1 MKPRS
6 AGHLYVMRQGVT
18 TMGEKRTSGGAVSV
32 LLIVVVALSILWMLV
47 RPDLWVWA
55 LGFAAITITMLVLAH
70 NKGVRQGFESAKSTQ
85 PVREDKDE
93 PEEKT
98 EAKARLEAFE
108 AGLAEANLFG
118 YELNHGLI
126 PDGNSE
132 SNPGYGPMDFDEWRE
147 WKQRGFERTGNL
159 WFNHPDGLPPKEND
173 AA

>member
-1 MKPRS
+1 
-6 AGHLYVMRQGVT
+6 
-18 TMGEKRTSGGAVSV
+18 MGEKRKSCGAASV

-55 LGFAAITITMLVLAH
+55 LGFAAITITILVLAH
-70 NKGVRQGFESAKSTQ
+70 NEGVRQGFESAKSTQ
-85 PVREDKDE
+85 PVPEVKDE

-108 AGLAEANLFG
+108 AGLAEVNLFG

-132 SNPGYGPMDFDEWRE
+132 SNPGYGPMDFNEWRE
-147 WKQRGFERTGNL
+147 WKQRGFEQTGNL